1 MLAGGSRPAHAEGMS
16 SAPEVLVTGG
26 AGFIAAHTVAHL
38 LSQGYRVRTTARSLD
53 REAELRGQL
62 ARLGAEAGDA
72 LTVVVADLLSDDG
85 WADAVSGCEY
95 VLHVASPIPHGEPVN
110 EDDVIRPT
118 REGTLRVLRAA
129 RDAGVR
135 RVVLMS
141 AFHAI
146 GFGWG
151 RTDHVFT
158 EADWSTLDGPGI
170 DAYGKSKTFA
180 ERAAWEFM
188 DAEGGA
194 MELAVL
200 NPVAVLGPVV
210 SAHLS
215 GGNALVERILGGELR
230 AFPDIWIPIVDV
242 RDVAVAERLAM
253 VTPDAAGR
261 RFIVGTGEGL
271 KLAQIGSILR
281 EGLGERASRVGTRT
295 VPSWVVRLAA
305 LVNPTF
311 RAVTADLG
319 IVKKIDASSVQRV
332 LGWRSRPVEQ
342 TVLDAAESMLALG
355 VVRVG

>member
-1 MLAGGSRPAHAEGMS
+1 MPST
-16 SAPEVLVTGG
+16 PEVLVTGG
-26 AGFIAAHTVAHL
+26 AGFIAAHTIAQL
-38 LSQGYRVRTTARSLD
+38 LSQGYRVRTTARSLERD
-53 REAELRGQL
+53 AEIRTQL
-62 ARLGAEAGDA
+62 GRLGAQPGEA

-85 WADAVSGCEY
+85 WAEAVSGCEY
-95 VLHVASPIPHGEPVN
+95 VLHVASPIPHGEPWN
-110 EDDVIRPT
+110 EDDVIRPA

-135 RVVLMS
+135 RVVLTS

-151 RTDHVFT
+151 RTDHVFS
-158 EADWSTLDGPGI
+158 EDDWSKLDGPGM
-170 DAYGKSKTFA
+170 DAYGKSKTLA

-230 AFPDIWIPIVDV
+230 VFPDIWIPIVDV

-253 VTPDAAGR
+253 VAPDAAGR
-261 RFIVGTGEGL
+261 RFLIGTGDGL
-271 KLAQIGSILR
+271 KLAQIGAILR
-281 EGLGERASRVGTRT
+281 AGLGERAGRVGTRE
-295 VPSWVVRLAA
+295 VPSWVIRLVAR
-305 LVNPTF
+305 VNPAF
-311 RAVTADLG
+311 RPAVADLG
-319 IVKKIDASSVQRV
+319 IVKRIDASLAQRV
-332 LGWRSRPVEQ
+332 LGWTSRPIDQ

-355 VVRVG
+355 IA